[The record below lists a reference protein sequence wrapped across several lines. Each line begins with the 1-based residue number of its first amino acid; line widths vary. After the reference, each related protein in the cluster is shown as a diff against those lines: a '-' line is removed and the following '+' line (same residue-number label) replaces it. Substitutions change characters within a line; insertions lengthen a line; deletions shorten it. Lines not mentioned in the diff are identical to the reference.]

1 MAAREDQREPLVRDR
16 AHILLLV
23 LARRQRGEAGERL
36 ALTGQ
41 HALAAKPVDRLVP
54 RGGDDPRARV
64 RRDAVPGPPLECNGE
79 GLLDG
84 VLGEVEV
91 AERMRECGDGTAPLL
106 AERALDRLR
115 QAGTIRGTRGRT
127 SIVPPRA
134 AGIRSA
140 RAIAS
145 STSFAS
151 TA

>member
-1 MAAREDQREPLVRDR
+1 VLVSG
-16 AHILLLV
+16 
-23 LARRQRGEAGERL
+23 QRGEAGEGLLL
-36 ALTGQ
+36 AGQ
-41 HALAAKPVDRLVP
+41 DALAAEPVDCLVP

-115 QAGTIRGTRGRT
+115 QAGTLCGTSGRT

-134 AGIRSA
+134 DGIRSA
-140 RAIAS
+140 IAIAS

-151 TA
+151 TR